1 MSTSFYVAIRRR
13 QVTMKIET
21 HMMKLDPV
29 NVFYII
35 IYLSS
40 ATFYEV
46 NRHTEP
52 VMI

>member
-1 MSTSFYVAIRRR
+1 MLISFDVTIRRR
-13 QVTMKIET
+13 QVTRKTET

-40 ATFYEV
+40 TIFYEV